1 MMMMM
6 MMMMSRTQTVLMS
19 VADHHDICTMQ
30 KAFDGRGLRMDPRRE
45 NTAPPELLAGFRGWK
60 GRKEGK
66 ERKKK

>member
-1 MMMMM
+1 MM
-6 MMMMSRTQTVLMS
+6 MMMMSRTQTVLMY

-45 NTAPPELLAGFRGWK
+45 NTAPPELLAVFRGWK